1 MLKNYLHLQKKSM
14 LFSIIIPVYNRPEEI
29 RELLLSITNCS
40 LPENLEIVI
49 VEDGSD
55 ETCKDIVSQFKTLN
69 ISYFFKQNSGP
80 GDSRNYGMQKAKGEY
95 FIIFDSDC
103 LLPKEYF
110 LEVTKEL
117 NFDFVDC
124 FGGPDNALKSFSTI
138 QKAINFT
145 MTSFLTT
152 GGIRGGSESLSKFQP
167 RSFNMGIS
175 KKAFLASN
183 GFAEIHPGEDPDLS
197 IRLWKLGFKTRLFPK
212 AFVYHKRRIDWEKFS
227 IQVNKF
233 GKARPILNL
242 WHPEYAKITYWFPS
256 LFVIGFLISV
266 IAVLFLID
274 LPIKLYFGYFL
285 LIFITAL
292 IQTKNLKI
300 AAFSIIAT
308 YKQFFGYGI
317 GFLESYYKIN
327 ILKKKP
333 EEAFPNL
340 IFKKELN
347 LEKQLNIQTEKTKI
361 IGLTG
366 GIGSGKTTVA
376 KYFEQQGIPIYIS
389 DLEAKNIMDNP
400 IVIHEIATKFGNS
413 VLNEKGLNREV
424 LSSIVFKDKDKL
436 QELNQIVHPK
446 VKEHFLN
453 WLQAN
458 NNQPFVIK
466 ESAILFE
473 SKSYLDCDY
482 IISVTAPIDIRIERI
497 LKRDNTTKEKVLL
510 RIENQWT
517 DVQRSEKSDFIIEN
531 TNWDNTV
538 IKINE
543 ILKSLKII

>member
-1 MLKNYLHLQKKSM
+1 
-14 LFSIIIPVYNRPEEI
+14 LFFEKVAPSEKQ
-29 RELLLSITNCS
+29 IT
-40 LPENLEIVI
+40 I
-49 VEDGSD
+49 
-55 ETCKDIVSQFKTLN
+55 QFK
-69 ISYFFKQNSGP
+69 
-80 GDSRNYGMQKAKGEY
+80 KA
-95 FIIFDSDC
+95 
-103 LLPKEYF
+103 
-110 LEVTKEL
+110 
-117 NFDFVDC
+117 
-124 FGGPDNALKSFSTI
+124 
-138 QKAINFT
+138 
-145 MTSFLTT
+145 
-152 GGIRGGSESLSKFQP
+152 
-167 RSFNMGIS
+167 
-175 KKAFLASN
+175 
-183 GFAEIHPGEDPDLS
+183 
-197 IRLWKLGFKTRLFPK
+197 
-212 AFVYHKRRIDWEKFS
+212 
-227 IQVNKF
+227 
-233 GKARPILNL
+233 
-242 WHPEYAKITYWFPS
+242 
-256 LFVIGFLISV
+256 
-266 IAVLFLID
+266 
-274 LPIKLYFGYFL
+274 
-285 LIFITAL
+285 
-292 IQTKNLKI
+292 
-300 AAFSIIAT
+300 
-308 YKQFFGYGI
+308 
-317 GFLESYYKIN
+317 
-327 ILKKKP
+327 
-333 EEAFPNL
+333 
-340 IFKKELN
+340 
-347 LEKQLNIQTEKTKI
+347 KI

-389 DLEAKNIMDNP
+389 DLEAKNLMDNP
-400 IVIHEIATKFGNS
+400 IVIHQIATKFGNS